1 MEIIVNEWLL
11 EYLRPNAQ
19 ESDKS
24 AAIQFVNAWV
34 RKCDKIVVKK
44 NSPFVKKF
52 HSFMKQFGC
61 DTSFKKRFSKLHRL
75 LFLNPDKTII
85 ADDTDLKGLPQ
96 EIAAKAPVDDIYL
109 IELWYS
115 NQERIILT
123 TDARLK
129 EKLNDVPD
137 LNIRLLEEF
146 LQEYLA

>member
-1 MEIIVNEWLL
+1 MEIVVNEWLL
-11 EYLRPNAQ
+11 DYLRPDAQ
-19 ESDKS
+19 VPDKTM
-24 AAIQFVNAWV
+24 AIQFLNAFL
-34 RKCDKIVVKK
+34 KKQDKMVIKG
-44 NSPFVKKF
+44 NSSFVDKF
-52 HSFMKQFGC
+52 HRFMKQFGW
-61 DTSFKKRFSKLHRL
+61 DINFKKNFSKLNRL
-75 LFLNPDKTII
+75 LFLNSDKTII
-85 ADDTDLKGLPQ
+85 VDEGDIKELSK
-96 EIAAKAPVDDIYL
+96 EIADKTGDDRYL